1 MKLRRYA
8 VKPMCYGGS
17 GALGFVSSSISPWAG
32 FGAVATTAQVRH
44 ANDAQRP
51 KGLTERMIV

>member
-1 MKLRRYA
+1 VKLRRYA

-32 FGAVATTAQVRH
+32 AGAVATTAQVRH
-44 ANDAQRP
+44 GNDAERP
-51 KGLTERMIV
+51 KGLTERLIV